1 MHLLQESGRTLERV
15 QEGKEKN
22 RLELTVL
29 FKALLSYSQDIDV
42 VGYTMRVQQAA
53 DAAGDAVDSITNMNV
68 VLFTEW

>member
-42 VGYTMRVQQAA
+42 VGYTVRVQQAA